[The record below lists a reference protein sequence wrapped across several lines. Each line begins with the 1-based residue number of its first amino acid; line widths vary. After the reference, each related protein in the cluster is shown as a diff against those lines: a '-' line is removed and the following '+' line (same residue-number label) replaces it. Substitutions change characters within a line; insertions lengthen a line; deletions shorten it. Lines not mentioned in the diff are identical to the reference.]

1 MKTFKT
7 FLAEAQLEVLTERSR
22 NGRAWSGKLEKIN
35 DLINW
40 MIDKNIVNQ
49 RDREQWS
56 NVVHQYYRYYND
68 GDIPEGLEGWS
79 ADTIESYLE
88 ERLENKIKEI
98 LSNYQ
103 GKYNRADFNVDN
115 AISKTKQVLYT
126 ADFED
131 QYYSSKSVLYFAEK
145 NLNTADERVKELLAN
160 LKKASQAFRDE
171 VAVVL
176 GKYPNLVEGAVIATL
191 KKDGKMNDKLE
202 QAAKQ
207 LKQATDEV
215 AAYCKDL
222 LTMYE
227 KADKVL

>member
-1 MKTFKT
+1 MTTFKA
-7 FLAEAQLEVLTERSR
+7 FLAEAQQTLVERSR
-22 NGRAWSGKLEKIN
+22 NGRAWEGKLEKIN
-35 DLINW
+35 DLIDW
-40 MIDKNIVNQ
+40 MINKEIIDQHDREKWYNIV
-49 RDREQWS
+49 R
-56 NVVHQYYRYYND
+56 QYYRYYND
-68 GDIPEGLEGWS
+68 GDRPEDMEGYS
-79 ADTIESYLE
+79 NSDIETYLE
-88 ERLENKIKEI
+88 QRLEDQIKYI
-98 LSNYQ
+98 LSKYQ
-103 GKYNRADFNVDN
+103 GKYSRADFNIDN

-191 KKDGKMNDKLE
+191 KQDGKMNDKLE

>member
-1 MKTFKT
+1 MTTFKA
-7 FLAEAQLEVLTERSR
+7 FLAEAQQTLVERSR
-22 NGRAWSGKLEKIN
+22 NGRAWEGKLEKIN
-35 DLINW
+35 DLIDW
-40 MIDKNIVNQ
+40 MINKEIIDQHDREKWYNIV
-49 RDREQWS
+49 R
-56 NVVHQYYRYYND
+56 QYYRYYND
-68 GDIPEGLEGWS
+68 GDRPEDMEGYS
-79 ADTIESYLE
+79 NSDIETYLE
-88 ERLENKIKEI
+88 QRLEDQIKYI
-98 LSNYQ
+98 LSKYQ
-103 GKYNRADFNVDN
+103 GKYNRADFNIDN

-145 NLNTADERVKELLAN
+145 NLNTADGRVKELLAN
-160 LKKASQAFRDE
+160 LKIASQAFRGE

-191 KKDGKMNDKLE
+191 KQDGKMNDKLE

>member
-1 MKTFKT
+1 MTTFKA
-7 FLAEAQLEVLTERSR
+7 FLAEAQQTLVERNH
-22 NGRAWSGKLEKIN
+22 NGRAWEGKLEKIN
-35 DLINW
+35 DLIDW
-40 MIDKNIVNQ
+40 MINKEIIDQHDREKWYNIV
-49 RDREQWS
+49 R
-56 NVVHQYYRYYND
+56 QYYRYYND
-68 GDIPEGLEGWS
+68 GDRPEDMEGYS
-79 ADTIESYLE
+79 NSDIETYLE
-88 ERLENKIKEI
+88 QRLEDQIKYI
-98 LSNYQ
+98 LSKYQ
-103 GKYNRADFNVDN
+103 GKYNRADFNIDN

-160 LKKASQAFRDE
+160 LKKASQAFRVE

-191 KKDGKMNDKLE
+191 KKDSKMNDKLE

-207 LKQATDEV
+207 LKHATDEV